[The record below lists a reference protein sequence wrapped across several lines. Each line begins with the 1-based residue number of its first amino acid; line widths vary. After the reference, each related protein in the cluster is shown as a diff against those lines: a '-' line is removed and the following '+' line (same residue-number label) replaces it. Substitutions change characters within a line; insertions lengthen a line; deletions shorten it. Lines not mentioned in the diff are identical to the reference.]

1 VDQAKRQV
9 DRYAESHLWPCLTLF
24 PEVQSESI
32 NKATTFV
39 ARVFQF
45 SRNVKA
51 LMRSINDLIR

>member
-39 ARVFQF
+39 ARVF
-45 SRNVKA
+45 
-51 LMRSINDLIR
+51 SIQPQREGVDAINQ